1 MSNELKGRLTKDLGE
16 EERFL
21 LRVAA
26 VLDNSLQDLPP
37 TVTERLDRARDAAM
51 LRRQDVGRHEFAQQ
65 TIVQALNDSA
75 GQLPP
80 GIQGRLDTI
89 RAKAMRRAHEVSG
102 EKAVSRPGWQER
114 FSSLAL
120 PASAFASVCV
130 LFVALA
136 IFRQPEPQELM
147 PELAADDGLLLASEA
162 ELELYE
168 NLEFYQWLADNGLQ
182 Y

>member
-1 MSNELKGRLTKDLGE
+1 MSNELNDRLTKDLGE
-16 EERFL
+16 EERLL

-37 TVTERLDRARDAAM
+37 AVLASLDAARYVAM
-51 LRRQDVGRHEFAQQ
+51 LRQQDASHHEPGQR
-65 TIVQALNDSA
+65 TIVQALDDSA

-80 GIQGRLDTI
+80 GVQVRLDTI
-89 RAKAMRRAHEVSG
+89 RANAMRRAREISG
-102 EKAVSRPGWQER
+102 ATAVSRSGWQER
-114 FSSLAL
+114 FRSLAL

-136 IFRQPEPQELM
+136 MFRQPEPQDVM
-147 PELAADDGLLLASEA
+147 PVLVTDNALLLASEA